1 MKKTKKIFVYAICI
15 LLSALIASA
24 TLMAGATDAAVAE
37 QTSVT
42 EKTTVP
48 STAVVTTT
56 EKDITDVIVEI
67 VSKNE
72 LQDDLS
78 EIGNGIKS
86 FSEKMADF
94 LNDCIKAI
102 ETAGEKIVEFL
113 KQVFRL
119 GTFD

>member
-24 TLMAGATDAAVAE
+24 TLMAGATDAAV
-37 QTSVT
+37 T

-48 STAVVTTT
+48 ATAVVTT
-56 EKDITDVIVEI
+56 EPAKDVTDVIVEI

-94 LNDCIKAI
+94 LNNCIKAI